1 LKFHH
6 QTKNSLIYHGESI
19 AIPVGKYFNTLLNV
33 DGGHCYN
40 IRKLAKAS
48 QIFNPIFLADKTSTD
63 IVTILHFLADK
74 LVHFGYNHFT
84 PTFIYML
91 KKEMPELVKEANRDS
106 DLGRL
111 KVS

>member
-1 LKFHH
+1 M
-6 QTKNSLIYHGESI
+6 
-19 AIPVGKYFNTLLNV
+19 
-33 DGGHCYN
+33 DGGDCYN
-40 IRKLAKAS
+40 IRQMANAS
-48 QIFNPIFLADKTSTD
+48 QISNPIFLADKTSTG

-74 LVHFGYNHFT
+74 IVHFGKNHFT

-111 KVS
+111 EVSEQYKTRM